1 MNFLKSILISF
12 ICFVVLNSCRKSGCQ
27 AYTYND
33 PVTSPYNNPIWH
45 PDGNIL
51 GFNHQVV
58 NGVSYDKCDDKTYAS
73 FYPDSSGFWLINK
86 DGTNMRRVTTFQLQT
101 PAWSPDGK
109 WIAFSNGGVIYKM
122 PFNGVNFDTA
132 NIIALT
138 DANSNH
144 FFPSWSYSGDTI
156 YYDSNQDAPPHTSFY
171 SIWKMLKDGSGETR
185 ITDTAIV
192 VSNGDIRRPFCTSDD
207 QILHFRYPKGSQQM
221 QVFIM
226 DANGNNIRQITN
238 NATGFIYTYYFGYLN
253 NRIFYESIDIWSC
266 NPDGSDN
273 QKIVLHS
280 SQGFSI
286 SKDGV
291 IAYINFDGNTVDKTH
306 GTVWLTDINGKSTKP
321 LTYNIY

>member
-1 MNFLKSILISF
+1 MNFLKTILISS
-12 ICFVVLNSCRKSGCQ
+12 ICFIILNSCRKLGCQ

-33 PVTSPYNNPIWH
+33 PVTSPYQNPIWH

-58 NGVSYDKCDDKTYAS
+58 KGVSYDKCDNKSYAS
-73 FYPDSSGFWLINK
+73 FYQDSSGFWLINK
-86 DGTNMRRVTTFQLQT
+86 DGTNLRRVTTFPLST

-122 PFNGVNFDTA
+122 SFDGVNFDTT

-144 FFPSWSYSGDTI
+144 FTPSWSPTGDTI
-156 YYDSNQDAPPHTSFY
+156 YFESNTDAPPHTDFY
-171 SIWKMLKDGSGETR
+171 SIWKMAENGSNQTL
-185 ITDTAIV
+185 ITDTSIA
-192 VSNGDIRRPFCTSDD
+192 VSNGDDRTPFCTSDN
-207 QILHFRYPKGSQQM
+207 QLIHFRYPKGSQQM

-226 DANGNNIRQITN
+226 DVNGNNIRQVTN
-238 NATGFIYTYYFGYLN
+238 NPMDFTYTYCFGYFN
-253 NRIFYESIDIWSC
+253 SKVFYEGFDIYSC
-266 NPDGSDN
+266 NIDGSN
-273 QKIVLHS
+273 NKKVVANS

-286 SKDGV
+286 SKNGT
-291 IAYINFDGNTVDKTH
+291 IAYVNFNNNNVDKTH
-306 GTVWLTDINGKSTKP
+306 GTIWLTDVNGNSPKP